1 MCQKRASESSPGRQ
15 WTRLLP
21 EVELMLD
28 EEHVRTNEDDWFKST
43 NAELAAPCSDLQLL
57 RLFER
62 NEMPKTRFVDAMHCT
77 GERFF
82 LTFFTGIA
90 EKK

>member
-1 MCQKRASESSPGRQ
+1 
-15 WTRLLP
+15 
-21 EVELMLD
+21 MLD

-62 NEMPKTRFVDAMHCT
+62 NVMPKTRLVDAMQARRYVGQAKMILQEHDC
-77 GERFF
+77 EDK
-82 LTFFTGIA
+82 A
-90 EKK
+90 AQKEKHLVDAFVAGV